1 MKKRIRK
8 KRLFWAFLFM
18 MTAGGG
24 FTCCADMLIFQEQGI
39 FTINNVE
46 MFSAEE
52 TARDNGFSEESI
64 PKETKT
70 AVSVRKVKL
79 AKKSDK
85 TCTEKGKIQKKIRT
99 EIKVLSEEI
108 IMVRTV
114 TKKRIVN
121 KYKKGSKICTR
132 KTITTVKTETKIQ
145 TTAMG
150 KAALGAMAPGIDGRV
165 LNAYTTLGFMISLD
179 PNVSYT
185 GMFDAGNRCIT
196 LKRSGDV
203 IYHELGHF
211 AAFIAGN
218 IDRQEAFQ
226 QVFEQEK
233 SRYTKYNK
241 AYVLQ
246 NSSEYF
252 AESFKDYT
260 LEPEDLK
267 KSRPLTYAAVED
279 ALNKITEAQ
288 TERVRKIYQAV
299 WRDAGI

>member
-1 MKKRIRK
+1 M
-8 KRLFWAFLFM
+8 LFWVVLFM
-18 MTAGGG
+18 MTMGGS
-24 FTCCADMLIFQEQGI
+24 FTCCADMLIFQKQSI
-39 FTINNVE
+39 FTINNVG
-46 MFSAEE
+46 MISAEE
-52 TARDNGFSEESI
+52 TAWDSGPPEEGI
-64 PKETKT
+64 PKETKTTKT

-79 AKKSDK
+79 SKKSDK
-85 TCTEKGKIQKKIRT
+85 TYTEKGKVQKKIRT

-108 IMVRTV
+108 ITVRTV
-114 TKKRIVN
+114 TRKRIVN

-132 KTITTVKTETKIQ
+132 KTITTVETERKIQ
-145 TTAMG
+145 TTVKG

-165 LNAYTTLGFMISLD
+165 LNAYTTLGFVISLD

-185 GMFDAGNRCIT
+185 GMFDAGNKCIT

-211 AAFIAGN
+211 VAFIVGN
-218 IDRQEAFQ
+218 IDRQKPFQ
-226 QVFEQEK
+226 QIFEREK

-260 LEPEDLK
+260 LEPKDLK
-267 KSRPLTYAAVED
+267 KSRTLTYAAVED
-279 ALNKITEAQ
+279 ALDKITEAQ
-288 TERVRKIYQAV
+288 TEKIRRIYQAV
-299 WRDAGI
+299 WKDTRT